1 MARGFESKQVEDQQ
15 AEAER
20 RRERRNE
27 GSREDPVRMARRR
40 SLEMARVD
48 VSRRLDAATAAPL
61 REMLKRALE
70 AIDAELRAV
79 GSDKP

>member
-20 RRERRNE
+20 RRQRRE
-27 GSREDPVRMARRR
+27 SGKAEDPARVNRRR

-48 VSRRLDAATAAPL
+48 VGRRLETATAAPL
-61 REMLKRALE
+61 REMLRRTLE
-70 AIDAELRAV
+70 AIDAELRKLAQ
-79 GSDKP
+79 

>member
-15 AEAER
+15 AEAQR
-20 RRERRNE
+20 RRERRDDA
-27 GSREDPVRMARRR
+27 SAEDPARVTRRR

-48 VSRRLDAATAAPL
+48 VSRRLAVATAAPL

-70 AIDAELRAV
+70 AIDAEL
-79 GSDKP
+79 GKLG

>member
-20 RRERRNE
+20 RRSRRDA
-27 GSREDPVRMARRR
+27 GPAEDPAHVTRRR

-48 VSRRLDAATAAPL
+48 VNRRLQAATAAPH
-61 REMLKRALE
+61 REMLKRTLE
-70 AIDAELRAV
+70 AIDAELAKLR
-79 GSDKP
+79 

>member
-20 RRERRNE
+20 RRDQRD
-27 GSREDPVRMARRR
+27 GAPAEDPARVTRRR

-48 VSRRLDAATAAPL
+48 VKRRRDAATAAPH
-61 REMLKRALE
+61 REMLERTLE
-70 AIDAELRAV
+70 AIDAELAKLR
-79 GSDKP
+79 

>member
-20 RRERRNE
+20 RRERRDDAVA
-27 GSREDPVRMARRR
+27 EDPARVSRRR

-48 VSRRLDAATAAPL
+48 VNRRFQAATAAPL
-61 REMLKRALE
+61 REMLKRTLE
-70 AIDAELRAV
+70 AIDAELAKLR
-79 GSDKP
+79 S